1 MPEIVV
7 NINDQD
13 YAIVCDPGEENHLK
27 NLSSRIDDKVRDLTK
42 KFGKIGETRLMVMAS
57 LLISDETHELHKKI
71 QDDLAKIA
79 SLEKTIAENE
89 KKILSQKESEQTFID
104 SKNQQL
110 NELLSQLTSLS

>member
-71 QDDLAKIA
+71 QNDLAKINL
-79 SLEKTIAENE
+79 LEKKIAENE
-89 KKILSQKESEQTFID
+89 KKYYHK
-104 SKNQQL
+104 KKVRK
-110 NELLSQLTSLS
+110 LL

>member
-27 NLSSRIDDKVRDLTK
+27 NLSSRIDGKVRDLTK

-71 QDDLAKIA
+71 QNDLAKINL
-79 SLEKTIAENE
+79 LEKTIAENE
-89 KKILSQKESEQTFID
+89 KKILSQKESEKTFID
-104 SKNQQL
+104 NKNQQL
-110 NELLSQLTSLS
+110 NDLLSQLTSLS

>member
-71 QDDLAKIA
+71 QNDLAKINL
-79 SLEKTIAENE
+79 LEKKLLKM
-89 KKILSQKESEQTFID
+89 KKKYYH
-104 SKNQQL
+104 KKKVRK
-110 NELLSQLTSLS
+110 LL

>member
-57 LLISDETHELHKKI
+57 LLISDEIHELNKI
-71 QDDLAKIA
+71 IQNDFSKIA
-79 SLEKTIAENE
+79 SLEKIIADNE
-89 KKILSQKESEQTFID
+89 KNILSHEESEKTFLD
-104 SKNQQL
+104 NKNQQL
-110 NELLSQLTSLS
+110 NDLLSQLTSL